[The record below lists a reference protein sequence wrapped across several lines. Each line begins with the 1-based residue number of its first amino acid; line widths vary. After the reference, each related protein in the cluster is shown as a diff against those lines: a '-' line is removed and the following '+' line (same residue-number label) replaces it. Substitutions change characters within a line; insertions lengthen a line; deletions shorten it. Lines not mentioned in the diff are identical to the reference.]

1 MIIFQKKTRKK
12 IIQNYWKTPNH
23 PYRILIIGG
32 CGSGKTNAL
41 FDLIKKQ
48 DDDVYKIADKLIDML
63 KINMKQNMNILS
75 KNVKIMVLK
84 F

>member
-12 IIQNYWKTPNH
+12 IIQKCWKTPNH

-84 F
+84 I